1 VEEETEEH
9 KELYELLQRAAV
21 LMVKVGYTAIS
32 VTAEVAGKEE
42 DYIFMEESFYMKP
55 RPLSMRL
62 KSGTPPAGPG
72 PKPK

>member
-32 VTAEVAGKEE
+32 VTAEGKEE
-42 DYIFMEESFYMKP
+42 HYLFIEESFYMKP
-55 RPLSMRL
+55 WPLSARL

-72 PKPK
+72 PKSK